1 MKIAM
6 LGHKRIPSREGG
18 IEVVVEELA
27 ARMAAMGHEV
37 TCYNRRGR
45 HIGGDEFAEA
55 DQTMKEYRNI
65 RIKWVPT
72 LDRRGLAAFTAAI
85 SASVCTLFNGYDI
98 VHFHAEGPSVMCWL
112 PKLFGKKVVVT
123 IHGLDHRRGKW
134 GKLAKSVIIV
144 GEKCAARWADAVI
157 VLSEDVR
164 RYFKD
169 TYGLETKLIYNG
181 ASETQKRRPELIS
194 KRYGLSG
201 GDYLLYLGRLVPE
214 KGIDSLIRAYRQND
228 TDKKLV
234 IAGGGSDSG
243 DYVKKLHEMADG
255 DERIIFT
262 GFVQGQT
269 LEELYS
275 NAYIYILPS
284 LLEGMPL
291 SLLEAM
297 SYGCCCLTSDIPECT
312 DVTGDAG
319 FSFKAGDSDDLDKM
333 LTKLCASGELCAEYG
348 EKAEKRVLSLFSWD
362 KTTKQ
367 TLEVYESVLERGKK
381 RR

>member
-18 IEVVVEELA
+18 IEVVVEELS
-27 ARMAAMGHEV
+27 ARMAALGHDV

-45 HIGGDEFAEA
+45 HIGGEEFAEA
-55 DQTMKEYRNI
+55 DHTLKEYRRVRI
-65 RIKWVPT
+65 RWVPAV
-72 LDRRGLAAFTAAI
+72 DRRGLAAFTAAI
-85 SASVCTLFNGYDI
+85 SASVCSLFGGYDI
-98 VHFHAEGPSVMCWL
+98 IHFHAEGPSIMCWL

-134 GKLAKSVIIV
+134 GKLARKVIIA
-144 GEKCAARWADAVI
+144 GERNAARWADAVI
-157 VLSEDVR
+157 VLSDDVR
-164 RYFKD
+164 RYFME
-169 TYGLETKLIYNG
+169 TYNLETKLIYNG
-181 ASETQKRRPELIS
+181 AAEVVLRQPQIVTE
-194 KRYGLSG
+194 RYGLG
-201 GDYLLYLGRLVPE
+201 NGDYLLYLGRLVPE
-214 KGIDSLIRAYRQND
+214 KGVDCLIRAYRRID
-228 TDKKLV
+228 TGKKLV

-243 DYVKKLHEMADG
+243 DYVRQLHDMAEG
-255 DERIIFT
+255 DDRIIFT

-297 SYGCCCLTSDIPECT
+297 SYGRCCLTSDIPECT

-319 FSFKAGDSDDLDKM
+319 LSFRAGDADALAGM
-333 LTKLCASGELCAEYG
+333 LTKLCVSDELCAEYG
-348 EKAEKRVLSLFSWD
+348 KKAEKRVLSLFSWD
-362 KTTKQ
+362 KTAKE
-367 TLEVYESVLERGKK
+367 TLEVYESVLARGRKK
-381 RR
+381 R